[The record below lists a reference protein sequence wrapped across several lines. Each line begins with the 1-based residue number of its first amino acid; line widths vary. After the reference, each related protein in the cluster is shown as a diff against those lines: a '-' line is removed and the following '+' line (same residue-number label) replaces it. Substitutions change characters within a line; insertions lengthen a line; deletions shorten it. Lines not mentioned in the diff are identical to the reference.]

1 MVKSKAYL
9 SAGVRAPKPE
19 LAGKSRA
26 VSLNS
31 YLKRRKDQ
39 IALEQDLSESASVKS
54 ARVKPARK
62 RGFHLMT
69 ELDRVLGGGIV
80 PGSLVLIGGEP
91 GIGKSTLLLQAASN
105 VSRTKGKVVYI
116 SGEETPR
123 QVKIRAH
130 RLEIKGEELF
140 LAAETE
146 LESIL
151 SQAEILKP
159 ALLVV
164 DSIQSVYTPEADTL
178 PGSLNQLRLSTQKL
192 MSWAKTNNCPVFI
205 TGHVTK
211 DGTIAGPRDWS
222 IWWMPFV

>member
-1 MVKSKAYL
+1 MVKSKSVFICQECGRQSPNWLGRCPGCEAW
-9 SAGVRAPKPE
+9 
-19 LAGKSRA
+19 
-26 VSLNS
+26 NS
-31 YLKRRKDQ
+31 YLEKPAERSKASSR
-39 IALEQDLSESASVKS
+39 ILSESASPLNLPAVKAGEEERFS
-54 ARVKPARK
+54 
-62 RGFHLMT
+62 T
-69 ELDRVLGGGIV
+69 SIQELDRVLGGGIV

-164 DSIQSVYTPEADTL
+164 DSIQSVYTPE
-178 PGSLNQLRLSTQKL
+178 
-192 MSWAKTNNCPVFI
+192 
-205 TGHVTK
+205 
-211 DGTIAGPRDWS
+211 
-222 IWWMPFV
+222 